1 MIKLIYG
8 LPGVGKTAS
17 IRQSIKTDIEN
28 GKKVIL
34 IAPEQQA
41 VELERDMLKILPPS
55 AQLSFE
61 TVNFTRLANKLFRIY
76 GGLSYN
82 YISGGLKALFMKRTL
97 SLLAPMLKE
106 YITRVEGDSSLPELM
121 LEEINELKVH
131 GVTPVML
138 ENASNTLDDTHPL
151 KLKLIDLSLIYST
164 YEGMIKSTYDDGAD
178 DLEKLY
184 EILKENNFFNGYSVY
199 IDSFSSFTAWQ
210 YKIIDRIFR
219 QADNCT
225 VSIPS
230 PSPSSTDLYLKSVN
244 EMSNKLR
251 SFIKED
257 AEIVI
262 LSENH
267 RAKSESLKRISEH
280 LWDFKTSASSLPKIE
295 DNDSVEIIECVDQYA
310 ESEAVAN
317 IISCLIM
324 DGYRRREIAVVAG
337 NMDSYSGIIDS
348 ALEKANIPFYFSEKT
363 ELTSKPITAF
373 LLSAFAIKLK
383 NWRRE
388 DVITHLKTGLSSIG
402 VSEIDNFEIYAS
414 TWDIKGNRFFDD
426 FWSMNPDGYSG
437 YLSRRGEKILS
448 DANAVKNKLVP
459 RLSLFFTKLDASKTV
474 SELCSAT
481 YEFIISSGI
490 TEKLKE
496 HTKNAYLLGDRRDAM
511 ETSGTLKV
519 LIKTLRDI
527 SSAFGDE
534 EMTLEEFV
542 SSFKT
547 VLSNSDIG
555 TIPTAADEVLLGSAN
570 MLRAEG
576 IRAAIL
582 IGVTDGIFPAK
593 ISDTGIF
600 SSSEKE
606 VLHNLGIELSGN
618 SSERNAEELLYVYRA
633 MTLPSDKLILTYYTN
648 SLSGGISKQ
657 SIAIDR
663 VASLLYGDGFNAKKY
678 ALMDVQSKLMSKELS
693 FEGYK
698 SLPNGEYKAS
708 LKSLLLEDEKYSEM
722 LKKTETPISDTKC
735 RLKKETAKKIFGNKI
750 STTHSKLEA
759 YMNCHFAYFATNAL
773 DIRANEKAKF
783 NNNHA
788 GTFIHRIF
796 EVFIK
801 NTVDENGFN
810 PKLSRDEIK
819 NIVINEAKAYTD
831 EMFKNDRTPSARTAH
846 YISYLIR
853 LAEVTAEALYDELLD
868 SLFVPK
874 YFEFKIGNS
883 QNDALPSPEIILDD
897 KTKIYLRGTVDRVD
911 VYKKNGDVYLKVI
924 DYKTGNV
931 EFNVDKISE
940 GGNIQLLLYL
950 FAICNSKSQKVR
962 SLFDLD
968 EGKKLIPAS
977 ATYIS
982 NKIKK
987 VSADFKTDS
996 QDIYN
1001 KVKSEITYKGIVLKD
1016 DKILEALSKSGNKKI
1031 LLNAKSQK
1039 ELVHF
1044 LELENTIEALIK
1056 TVCTEM
1062 KEGNADIDPKKG
1074 KYSPCK
1080 YCKLK
1085 QFCRIRLEE
1094 SFDEYDEKEDEE

>member
-8 LPGVGKTAS
+8 LPGVGKTTS
-17 IRQSIKTDIEN
+17 IRQSIKADIEN

-82 YISGGLKALFMKRTL
+82 YISDGLKALFMRRAL
-97 SLLAPMLKE
+97 ADLAPMLKE
-106 YITRVEGDSSLPELM
+106 YVTRAEGDSSLPELM
-121 LEEINELKVH
+121 LKEINEFKIH

-138 ENASNTLDDTHPL
+138 ENASGSLDDTHPL
-151 KLKLIDLSLIYST
+151 KAKLIDLSLIYSV
-164 YEGMIKSTYDDGAD
+164 YEGMIKNAYDDGSD

-184 EILKENNFFNGYSVY
+184 EILKENDFFRGYSVY

-210 YKIIDRIFR
+210 YKIIKRIFA
-219 QADNCT
+219 QADDCT

-230 PSPSSTDLYLKSVN
+230 PSPDSNDLYLKSVN
-244 EMSNKLR
+244 EMSNRLR
-251 SFIKED
+251 SFADD
-257 AEIVI
+257 AEITI

-267 RAKSESLKRISEH
+267 RAKSESLKRISEY
-280 LWDFKTSASSLPKIE
+280 LWDFKTSASTLTKIE
-295 DNDSVEIIECVDQYA
+295 NDKSVEIIECIDPYA

-317 IISCLIM
+317 MILKLIM
-324 DGYRRREIAVVAG
+324 DGYRRRDIAVIAE
-337 NMDSYSGIIDS
+337 NMDSYSGIIDC
-348 ALEKANIPFYFSEKT
+348 ALEKANIPFYLSEKT
-363 ELTSKPITAF
+363 ELTSKPIAAF

-388 DVITHLKTGLSSIG
+388 DVMAHLKTGLCDIT
-402 VSEIDNFEIYAS
+402 VSEIDNFEIYTS
-414 TWDIKGNRFFDD
+414 VWDIKGNRFFDD

-437 YLSRRGEKILS
+437 YLSRRGEKILI

-459 RLSLFFTKLDASKTV
+459 HLSSFFTRLDASKTV

-481 YEFIISSGI
+481 YDFIISSEI
-490 TEKLKE
+490 AEKLKK
-496 HTKNAYLLGDRRDAM
+496 HSKDAYLLGDRRDAM

-519 LIKTLRDI
+519 LIKVLRDI

-555 TIPTAADEVLLGSAN
+555 TIPTAADAVLLGSAN

-582 IGVTDGIFPAK
+582 IGVTDGVFPAK
-593 ISDTGIF
+593 ICDTGIF

-606 VLHNLGIELSGN
+606 ILQGLGVELSAN
-618 SSERNAEELLYVYRA
+618 SSEKNAEELLYVYRA

-648 SLSGGISKQ
+648 SLSGGISKR

-663 VASLLYGDGFNAKKY
+663 VASLLYGDGFSAKKY
-678 ALMDVQSKLMSKELS
+678 ALMDVEAKLMSKELS
-693 FEGYK
+693 LESYR
-698 SLPNGEYKAS
+698 SLPDDEYKAS
-708 LKSLLLEDEKYSEM
+708 LRSLLLEDEKYAEK
-722 LKKTETPISDTKC
+722 LRKTEIPISDAKC
-735 RLKKETAKKIFGNKI
+735 RLKKETAKKIFGDRI
-750 STTHSKLEA
+750 STTHSRLEA
-759 YMNCHFAYFATNAL
+759 YMNCHFAYFATNVL

-810 PKLSRDEIK
+810 PKLSKDEIK
-819 NIVINEAKAYTD
+819 SIVINEAKAYTD
-831 EMFKNDRTPSARTAH
+831 EIFKNDRVPSARTAH
-846 YISYLIR
+846 YISYLIK

-883 QNDALPSPEIILDD
+883 EKDALPSPEITLDNG
-897 KTKIYLRGTVDRVD
+897 TKIYLRGTVDRID
-911 VYKKNGDVYLKVI
+911 VYKKDGDVYLKVI
-924 DYKTGNV
+924 DYKTGNI

-950 FAICNSKSQKVR
+950 FAICNSRSQKVR

-982 NKIKK
+982 NKISK
-987 VSADFKTDS
+987 VSTEFKTDPS
-996 QDIYN
+996 DVYS
-1001 KVKSEITYKGIVLKD
+1001 KVKNEITYRGIVLKD
-1016 DKILEALSKSGNKKI
+1016 DEILKALSISGNKKI
-1031 LLNAKSQK
+1031 LLQPKSQK

-1044 LELENTIEALIK
+1044 LELENTIESLIK

-1062 KEGNADIDPKKG
+1062 KEGNADADPKKG
-1074 KYSPCK
+1074 KYTPCK

-1085 QFCRIRLEE
+1085 QFCRISLKE
-1094 SFDEYDEKEDEE
+1094 SFDNYDEMEDEE

>member
-17 IRQSIKTDIEN
+17 IRQSIKSDIEN

-41 VELERDMLKILPPS
+41 VELERDMLKVLPSS

-82 YISGGLKALFMKRTL
+82 YISKGLKALFMKRTL
-97 SLLAPMLKE
+97 IELAPMLKE
-106 YITRVEGDSSLPELM
+106 YVTRAEGDSSLPDLM
-121 LEEINELKVH
+121 LEQINEFKVH
-131 GVTPVML
+131 GVNPVML
-138 ENASNTLDDTHPL
+138 EGASKKLDDSHPL
-151 KLKLIDLSLIYST
+151 KSKLIDLSLIYSV
-164 YEGMIKSTYDDGAD
+164 YEGMVKNAYDDSAD

-210 YKIIDRIFR
+210 YKIINRIFM

-225 VSIPS
+225 VTIPS
-230 PSPSSTDLYLKSVN
+230 PSPSSTDVYLKSVN

-251 SFIKED
+251 SYAGD
-257 AEIVI
+257 DVEIVI

-267 RAKSESLKRISEH
+267 RAKNESLKRISNY
-280 LWDFKTSASSLPKIE
+280 LWDFKTSASSLPYIKDDE
-295 DNDSVEIIECVDQYA
+295 SVEIIECVDQYA

-317 IISCLIM
+317 VISRLVM
-324 DGYRRREIAVVAG
+324 DGYRRREIAVIAG

-348 ALEKANIPFYFSEKT
+348 ALEKARIPFYFSEKT
-363 ELTSKPITAF
+363 ELSSKPVTAF
-373 LLSAFAIKLK
+373 LLSAFAIKLR

-388 DVITHLKTGLSSIG
+388 DVMAHLKTGLSDISI
-402 VSEIDNFEIYAS
+402 SEVDNFEIYTS
-414 TWDIKGNRFFDD
+414 TWDIKGNRFFDE
-426 FWSMNPDGYSG
+426 FWSMNPDGYST
-437 YLSRRGEKILS
+437 YLSKRGEKILNA
-448 DANAVKNKLVP
+448 ANAVKNKLVP
-459 RLSLFFTKLDASKTV
+459 PLSAFFTRLDSSKTV
-474 SELCSAT
+474 SELCSVT
-481 YEFIISSGI
+481 YDFIVSSGI
-490 TEKLKE
+490 PEKLK
-496 HTKNAYLLGDRRDAM
+496 KRAKSAYLLGNRRDAM
-511 ETSGTLKV
+511 EASGTLKV

-555 TIPTAADEVLLGSAN
+555 TIPTAADEVLLGSAS

-582 IGVTDGIFPAK
+582 IGVNDGVFPAK
-593 ISDTGIF
+593 ISDTGFF
-600 SSSEKE
+600 SSGEKE
-606 VLHNLGIELSGN
+606 LLKELGIELSGN
-618 SSERNAEELLYVYRA
+618 TSERSAEELLYAYRA
-633 MTLPSDKLILTYYTN
+633 MTLPSEKLILIYYTN

-657 SIAIDR
+657 SIAVDR
-663 VASLLYGDGFNAKKY
+663 VASLIHDDFKVKKY
-678 ALMDVQSKLMSKELS
+678 ALMGADSKLMSKDLS
-693 FEGYK
+693 FESFK
-698 SLPNGEYKAS
+698 SLPESEFKSS
-708 LKSLLLEDEKYSEM
+708 LKALLLEDEKYA
-722 LKKTETPISDTKC
+722 KKLDKTSTPISDTTC
-735 RLKKETAKKIFGNKI
+735 RLKKETANKIFGNKI
-750 STTHSKLEA
+750 STTHSRLEA
-759 YMNCHFAYFATNAL
+759 YMNCHFAYYATNIL
-773 DIRANEKAKF
+773 DIRSNEKARF

-801 NTVDENGFN
+801 ATVDENGFN
-810 PKLSRDEIK
+810 QNISKDEIK
-819 NIVINEAKAYTD
+819 SIVINEAKAYTD
-831 EMFKNDRTPSARTAH
+831 EMFKNERNPSPRIAH
-846 YISYLIR
+846 YISYLIK

-874 YFEFKIGNS
+874 YFEFRIGNS
-883 QNDALPSPEIILDD
+883 EKDALPSPEITLDD
-897 KTKIYLRGTVDRVD
+897 GTKVYLRGTVDRVD
-911 VYKKNGDVYLKVI
+911 VYKKDGDVYLKVI
-924 DYKTGNV
+924 DYKTGNI
-931 EFNVDKISE
+931 EFNIDKIKE

-950 FAICNSKSQKVR
+950 FAICNSKSQKVK
-962 SLFDLD
+962 SLFDLGD
-968 EGKKLIPAS
+968 GNKLIPAS

-987 VSADFKTDS
+987 VSAEFSGDSTDV
-996 QDIYN
+996 YN
-1001 KVKSEITYKGIVLKD
+1001 KVKNEISYRGVVLKD
-1016 DKILEALSKSGNKKI
+1016 PEILNALSKSGNKK
-1031 LLNAKSQK
+1031 LLLQPKYQMEHAD
-1039 ELVHF
+1039 F
-1044 LELENTIEALIK
+1044 LEMENTIEELIK
-1056 TVCTEM
+1056 TVSTEM

-1074 KYSPCK
+1074 KNSPCK

-1085 QFCRIRLEE
+1085 QFCRIKLDQEYENYEE
-1094 SFDEYDEKEDEE
+1094 TEDEE